1 MTTLSTGFLNRA
13 LERESWARERLAMHA
28 GRSFTVA
35 AGPLQQ
41 SFLIMASGQLETPE
55 RGSGLTDLSLRI
67 SPLRLPSLLAQP
79 QRWNDWVTATG
90 DAALAST
97 ISELAQTLP
106 WFIEAMWT
114 RALGPVAGARAADFG
129 RRVLEFPGQAAE
141 RFSASVSAYAREE
154 AAPRYAPSRG
164 EMQSFSDAVA
174 VVAERTDALEQRI
187 ERLARAPST
196 TSPS

>member
-1 MTTLSTGFLNRA
+1 MTTLSAGFLNRA

-41 SFLIMASGQLETPE
+41 SFLIMANGQLDTPE
-55 RGSGLTDLSLRI
+55 HGSGMTDLLLRV

-79 QRWNDWVTATG
+79 QRWNDCVTATG

-114 RALGPVAGARAADFG
+114 RALGPVAGTRAADFG
-129 RRVLEFPGQAAE
+129 RRVLEFPAQAAE

-154 AAPRYAPSRG
+154 AAPRYGLTRDETQA
-164 EMQSFSDAVA
+164 FSDAVA
-174 VVAERTDALEQRI
+174 AVAERTDALEQRI
-187 ERLARAPST
+187 ERLAAEPTTVST
-196 TSPS
+196 P